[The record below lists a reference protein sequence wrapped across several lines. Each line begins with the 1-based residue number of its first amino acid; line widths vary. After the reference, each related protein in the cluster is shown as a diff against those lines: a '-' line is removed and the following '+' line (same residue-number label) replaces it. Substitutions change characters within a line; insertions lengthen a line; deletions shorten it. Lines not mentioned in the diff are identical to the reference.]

1 MHASDGRGRPRK
13 QAIDDAVLRATRELV
28 EERGYEAFG
37 MREVAERAGTSLG
50 ALYRR
55 WPGKHHLVV
64 AALRAATR
72 GIDVEPTD
80 DPEADLLEGLV
91 LLAQSLNSGARPLLA
106 HLLAHPDTELSRA
119 IREAK
124 IDPFGAAHRQRLRR
138 VIGSPPDFEER
149 AALAPALII
158 LTAMTTGRPPD
169 RDEIRNRIMPL
180 HNPTGHNGPARSGAE
195 QR

>member
-1 MHASDGRGRPRK
+1 MATGDGRGRPRK
-13 QAIDDAVLRATRELV
+13 RDIDDAVLRVTRELV
-28 EERGYEAFG
+28 DERGYEAFG

-55 WPGKHHLVV
+55 WPGKHDLVV
-64 AALRAATR
+64 AALRAAAR
-72 GIDVEPTD
+72 SIDVTPTD
-80 DPEADLLEGLV
+80 DPEADLLKGLV
-91 LLAQSLNSGARPLLA
+91 LLAQSLNGGARPLLA
-106 HLLAHPDTELSRA
+106 HLLAKPDSELSHA

-158 LTAMTTGRPPD
+158 LTTMTTGHPPGQ
-169 RDEIRNRIMPL
+169 DEIRDRIMPL
-180 HNPTGHNGPARSGAE
+180 
-195 QR
+195 QRPH